1 MELIV
6 AILAIGTSAL
16 NVVLLYIE
24 PEPAYWSKL
33 FTSFDSAACVTFLI
47 VYILKMYV
55 ATHRM
60 QYIFSVLSLLDL
72 FTLLPTIVLFQVS
85 YDNSF
90 YFMIPFSRY
99 ARSVTSFLIIQRYFK
114 LGQSDVDRQINIVF
128 ITMLLL
134 TYIAS
139 GMYAIVENQKRKLS
153 DKTFLQFHDSVY
165 FVIVSLATV
174 GYGDEIP

>member
-6 AILAIGTSAL
+6 AILAIMTSAL

-33 FTSFDSAACVTFLI
+33 FTSSLDWAACAIFLI
-47 VYILKMYV
+47 VYILKLYV
-55 ATHRM
+55 ATHRI
-60 QYIFSVLSLLDL
+60 QYIFSIMSVLDL
-72 FTLLPTIVLFQVS
+72 FTMLPTLILFQVS
-85 YDNSF
+85 YQNSF

-139 GMYAIVENQKRKLS
+139 GMYAIVEN
-153 DKTFLQFHDSVY
+153 
-165 FVIVSLATV
+165 
-174 GYGDEIP
+174 

>member
-24 PEPAYWSKL
+24 PEPANWSKL
-33 FTSFDSAACVTFLI
+33 FTNSLDWAVCAIFLI
-47 VYILKMYV
+47 VYILKLYV

-60 QYIFSVLSLLDL
+60 QYIFSIMSVLDL
-72 FTLLPTIVLFQVS
+72 FTMLPTLILFQVS
-85 YDNSF
+85 YQNSF

-139 GMYAIVENQKRKLS
+139 GMYAIVEN
-153 DKTFLQFHDSVY
+153 
-165 FVIVSLATV
+165 
-174 GYGDEIP
+174 